1 MSYSEEPSISSSYYY
16 SYSNHQCSNTSGI
29 NFDENEPRKIEI
41 DQHLLIDYTHIS
53 ILSKIAEGSHSTVY
67 HGRYKDMDV
76 AVKIIQKGINAS
88 SERSDRF
95 VREVMML
102 SRVEHDNLVKF
113 IGAAVEPQM
122 MIVTEIMRGG
132 SLQNYLRNMRPRCPE
147 LRQSIRFALDISRGM
162 ECLHSD
168 GIIHRDLKPANLLL
182 TEDCM
187 KLKLADFGMAREKT
201 AGEMMTCEAGTYKW
215 MAPELYSKEPLE
227 RGRKK
232 HYDHKVDVYSF
243 SIVFWELLTNSTPY
257 KGMSSMQA
265 AFAVASKV
273 CPFVF

>member
-1 MSYSEEPSISSSYYY
+1 MWNEKSWV
-16 SYSNHQCSNTSGI
+16 
-29 NFDENEPRKIEI
+29 FDTEKNV
-41 DQHLLIDYTHIS
+41 
-53 ILSKIAEGSHSTVY
+53 G
-67 HGRYKDMDV
+67 YKDMDV
-76 AVKIIQKGINAS
+76 AVKIIQKDIKAS
-88 SERSDRF
+88 SERSDGF

-102 SRVEHDNLVKF
+102 SRF

-122 MIVTEIMRGG
+122 TIVTEIMIGG
-132 SLQNYLRNMRPRCPE
+132 SLQNYLRNMCPRCPE

-162 ECLHSD
+162 EFLHSN

-201 AGEMMTCEAGTYKW
+201 AGEIMTCEAGTYKW

-273 CPFVF
+273 CHLVF